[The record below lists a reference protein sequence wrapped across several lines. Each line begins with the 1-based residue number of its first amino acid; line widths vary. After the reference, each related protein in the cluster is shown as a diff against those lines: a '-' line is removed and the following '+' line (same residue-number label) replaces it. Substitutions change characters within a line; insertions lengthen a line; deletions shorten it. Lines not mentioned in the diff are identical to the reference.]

1 MRAGGFG
8 SSLLALD
15 KKTYE
20 LAGVSTPGNSP
31 GSYKE
36 PGFGWMAGF
45 LLAISFVGILNLL
58 PLSKVPY
65 KRSNGSA
72 QSLQIQDTF
81 TMCFELD
88 WEFGIGGSTY

>member
-1 MRAGGFG
+1 
-8 SSLLALD
+8 LLALD

-45 LLAISFVGILNLL
+45 LLAISFVGLLNLL
-58 PLSKVPY
+58 PLRKVPSLL
-65 KRSNGSA
+65 KTFSGSA
-72 QSLQIQDTF
+72 LNPGKLRTF
-81 TMCFELD
+81 FSFTVYGTTMCFELN
-88 WEFGIGGSTY
+88 